1 MTSIDGVQLR
11 DHINGLLLEYALT
24 HITTDYIQFTEAAV
38 SHLLSDLQIIPAHD
52 PRSLVLPVDPFE
64 TLTRTY
70 RLTDLKP
77 HEERWTTS
85 AAETLQYLKSAVK
98 VPRGLSK
105 SERAWLDDGDDR
117 THITQYFLD
126 EPLLSR
132 KARRETPR
140 LGEGT
145 RTTLVPSSLLQ
156 TVDVPAI
163 VEPPQNIDHVLNLR
177 VQLTTAMLTSVNELC
192 KSTQALGQ
200 KKPGHPDKLCPPMLD
215 LSPSNAYSPFEPIF
229 PRHHRLG
236 GVPASTSP
244 RHGAKSYADIELSTA
259 PTESSDNDLHI
270 SNLAVVNGW
279 GSSRQS
285 HPLSQLYSRVY
296 ETETY
301 TASSP
306 SSPSTPMS
314 DEEDE
319 LDQLFE
325 MSSPT
330 TEPFPI
336 QKVMDAKMDEWL
348 IPRKDQP
355 GGTYDKPFA
364 LSGHQTLASVLPFVP
379 QKGIP
384 GDLGAKS
391 EKLRKNRSPETATS
405 MIGLPPSSSPA
416 NECGS
421 DDSLNV
427 DLRNICGGIDK
438 QDPKDMI
445 MKEQLEEQPF
455 RDSFMDVPILPPPNI
470 HAPHETLIPIALRS
484 LLVAQKPKNAA
495 SAKQA
500 TPRPDHEFLTKCKGM
515 FSLNTR
521 LSWSPWT
528 SDTRIPT
535 SEELIN
541 ELDHAT
547 AHLEY
552 DKTSVDRLF
561 LQALAVDEFDTKEL
575 DHWTW
580 NSDDHSPDT
589 PLALH
594 TEFADLS
601 EAILTRQERRRVAG
615 LDPYAGFDVD
625 DIEAETPDFQTS
637 ELRATAKK
645 KHPLPTTLTDDVDSP
660 IVAKRR
666 ATDDNMDSS
675 ATHRPVDVDDTEKKD
690 NGYRGPRLSKRRRT
704 DSWPAS
710 IDDSGIG
717 LEPFSLLNH
726 AGASS
731 INPESSRA
739 IAYEDED
746 PRASH
751 PLIWSQGNRQSN
763 PPPLL
768 AGNLEPERLSPLPA
782 PSLRSAD
789 HNLEVDIPIESLTV
803 DTRVDGYGT
812 LPKEQPAGR
821 LRFTDDFSEA
831 FRESCFSRVLGPG
844 LFAKL
849 RAKKV
854 SEPIEQPQPPT
865 PAPRPASAPQAE
877 VDREFHGVPEELCD
891 PQTIRL
897 PPGLNPPQTTHRYL
911 ASLDVIQKQVLVR
924 SLRGDTALIQLVERE
939 SLNGAHLILDPHS
952 AVLLVPLLALPSEC
966 DRISTLI
973 SQQSWCYSQLLVV
986 FEAYPASLSHREHK
1000 STIDAYT
1007 PPILK
1012 AVKKLRRDLGIAEAC
1027 VTKNHECGV
1036 FWAFADSP
1044 QDVAVFV
1051 RVFGDSVEASDQSQ
1065 GVLWGDRG
1073 WLSDDTL
1080 ENESDLA
1087 SISGMNPFAAYV
1099 ILCHASLDEFLD
1111 MGPDARSE
1119 MFGAFVGHDRLT
1131 RLNQFIERRL
1141 EEVNADSSE
1150 SAGVEHSSPQHVS
1163 Y

>member
-38 SHLLSDLQIIPAHD
+38 SHLLSDLQIIPAYD

-64 TLTRTY
+64 TLTRAY

-77 HEERWTTS
+77 HEERWSTS
-85 AAETLQYLKSAVK
+85 AAETLEYFKSAVK

-105 SERAWLDDGDDR
+105 SERAWLDDGDDK

-145 RTTLVPSSLLQ
+145 RITLVPSSHLQ

-163 VEPPQNIDHVLNLR
+163 VEPLQNMDHVLNLR

-192 KSTQALGQ
+192 KSTQALGR
-200 KKPGHPDKLCPPMLD
+200 KKPEHPDKLCPPMLD

-229 PRHHRLG
+229 PRHHRPG
-236 GVPASTSP
+236 GVLASTPP
-244 RHGAKSYADIELSTA
+244 RHGVKSYADIELSTA

-279 GSSRQS
+279 
-285 HPLSQLYSRVY
+285 
-296 ETETY
+296 ETY

-314 DEEDE
+314 DEGDE

-325 MSSPT
+325 ISSPT

-336 QKVMDAKMDEWL
+336 QKVMDAKMDEWV
-348 IPRKDQP
+348 IPRMDRP

-364 LSGHQTLASVLPFVP
+364 MSGHQTLASVLPFVP

-384 GDLGAKS
+384 GDLGVKS
-391 EKLRKNRSPETATS
+391 IKPRKNRSPEAATATS

-416 NECGS
+416 NGCGS

-427 DLRNICGGIDK
+427 DLRVICGGVQK

-470 HAPHETLIPIALRS
+470 HTPHETVIPTALRS

-495 SAKQA
+495 SIKQA

-521 LSWSPWT
+521 LSWSPWA
-528 SDTRIPT
+528 SDTRIPA

-541 ELDHAT
+541 ELDHT
-547 AHLEY
+547 TEGLSS
-552 DKTSVDRLF
+552 DKTNVDRL
-561 LQALAVDEFDTKEL
+561 LLHALVADELDDEEL
-575 DHWTW
+575 DHWARDPDD
-580 NSDDHSPDT
+580 NSADI

-594 TEFADLS
+594 TGFANRS

-615 LDPYAGFDVD
+615 LDPYAGFNFGDS
-625 DIEAETPDFQTS
+625 EAKTSDFQIA
-637 ELRATAKK
+637 ELPATAQNN
-645 KHPLPTTLTDDVDSP
+645 HLLPVTLIDDAGSP
-660 IVAKRR
+660 ILAKRR
-666 ATDDNMDSS
+666 ATDDNMHCP
-675 ATHRPVDVDDTEKKD
+675 AIHRPVDVDYAEKED
-690 NGYRGPRLSKRRRT
+690 GSHRDPRLSKRRRT
-704 DSWPAS
+704 DSRPAH

-717 LEPFSLLNH
+717 MEHFSLLNH
-726 AGASS
+726 AGVASMH
-731 INPESSRA
+731 PESNRT

-746 PRASH
+746 PRTPH
-751 PLIWSQGNRQSN
+751 PPIRSQGSRQNIS
-763 PPPLL
+763 PPL
-768 AGNLEPERLSPLPA
+768 AGNLDSERLSPLPA
-782 PSLRSAD
+782 LSLRSAGY
-789 HNLEVDIPIESLTV
+789 NLEVDIPIESFTV
-803 DTRVDGYGT
+803 GTLVDEYGT
-812 LPKEQPAGR
+812 LPKKQPAGR
-821 LRFTDDFSEA
+821 LMLADRFSEA
-831 FRESCFSRVLGPG
+831 FKESCFSRVLGPS

-854 SEPIEQPQPPT
+854 SELIEQQQPQTPT
-865 PAPRPASAPQAE
+865 PRPASDPRAE
-877 VDREFHGVPEELCD
+877 VEHEFHGVPAELCD

-897 PPGLNPPQTTHRYL
+897 PSVLNPPQTTHRYL
-911 ASLDVIQKQVLVR
+911 ASLDVIQKQVVVR

-939 SLNGAHLILDPHS
+939 SLNGVHLILDPHS

-966 DRISTLI
+966 DRITTLI

-986 FEAYPASLSHREHK
+986 FEAYPASLSQREHK

-1027 VTKNHECGV
+1027 ETKSQECGV
-1036 FWAFADSP
+1036 LWAFADSP
-1044 QDVAVFV
+1044 QDLAAFV
-1051 RVFGDSVEASDQSQ
+1051 RVFGDSVEASDRSQ
-1065 GVLWGDRG
+1065 GILWGDRS
-1073 WLSDDTL
+1073 WLSDDVL

-1087 SISGMNPFAAYV
+1087 SISGMNPFAANF

-1111 MGPDARSE
+1111 MGPGARSE
-1119 MFGAFVGHDRLT
+1119 MFGTFVGHDRMT
-1131 RLNQFIERRL
+1131 CLNQFIERRL
-1141 EEVNADSSE
+1141 YEVNADSSE
-1150 SAGVEHSSPQHVS
+1150 SAGVEYSCSPQHVS

>member
-1 MTSIDGVQLR
+1 MTSIDSVQLR
-11 DHINGLLLEYALT
+11 DHINGLLLDYALT

-52 PRSLVLPVDPFE
+52 PRSLVLPVDPFD

-77 HEERWTTS
+77 HEERWTAS
-85 AAETLQYLKSAVK
+85 AAETLEYLKSVVK
-98 VPRGLSK
+98 VPQGLPR

-126 EPLLSR
+126 EPLISR

-145 RTTLVPSSLLQ
+145 RITLVPSSLLQ
-156 TVDVPAI
+156 TVDVPTI
-163 VEPPQNIDHVLNLR
+163 VEPTQNIDHVLNLR
-177 VQLTTAMLTSVNELC
+177 MQLTTAMLDSVNELC
-192 KSTQALGQ
+192 KSTHALGR
-200 KKPGHPDKLCPPMLD
+200 KNPGHPDKLYPPMLD
-215 LSPSNAYSPFEPIF
+215 LSPSNAYAPFEPIF

-236 GVPASTSP
+236 GVLASTPP

-270 SNLAVVNGW
+270 GNLAVVNGW
-279 GSSRQS
+279 
-285 HPLSQLYSRVY
+285 
-296 ETETY
+296 ETY

-319 LDQLFE
+319 LDELFE

-336 QKVMDAKMDEWL
+336 QKVMDAKMDDWL
-348 IPRKDQP
+348 IARKDQH

-379 QKGIP
+379 QRGIP
-384 GDLGAKS
+384 GDPGATS

-416 NECGS
+416 NACGS
-421 DDSLNV
+421 DDSLDV

-445 MKEQLEEQPF
+445 MKEQLEEQPY

-470 HAPHETLIPIALRS
+470 HAPHETMIPTALRT
-484 LLVAQKPKNAA
+484 LLVAQRPENTASAA
-495 SAKQA
+495 SVIS
-500 TPRPDHEFLTKCKGM
+500 RPDHEFLTKYKGM
-515 FSLNTR
+515 FSLNTG

-528 SDTRIPT
+528 SETRPPT

-541 ELDHAT
+541 QLDGT
-547 AHLEY
+547 AEY
-552 DKTSVDRLF
+552 LACTKADVERLLVD
-561 LQALAVDEFDTKEL
+561 ALVTDDFDGKEL
-575 DHWTW
+575 DHWTY
-580 NSDDHSPDT
+580 NHGVHLSEI

-594 TEFADLS
+594 AGFAGQS
-601 EAILTRQERRRVAG
+601 EAILTRQERRRIDG
-615 LDPYAGFDVD
+615 LDPYAGFAAD
-625 DIEAETPDFQTS
+625 DESEDDSPNLQTAERRLNS
-637 ELRATAKK
+637 KNRN
-645 KHPLPTTLTDDVDSP
+645 PLPSSLVDNGDP
-660 IVAKRR
+660 PMAIKRR
-666 ATDDNMDSS
+666 PADDDMGPSASS
-675 ATHRPVDVDDTEKKD
+675 RPVEMDYAEKEKGGD
-690 NGYRGPRLSKRRRT
+690 GGPRLTKRRRT
-704 DSWPAS
+704 DDWPAN

-717 LEPFSLLNH
+717 LEPFALLNH
-726 AGASS
+726 PGAIST
-731 INPESSRA
+731 NPETNRT

-746 PRASH
+746 PRTSH
-751 PLIWSQGNRQSN
+751 APIYSQGNLQTT
-763 PPPLL
+763 PPALL
-768 AGNLEPERLSPLPA
+768 AGNVEPERLSPLPT
-782 PSLRSAD
+782 PSLRSAG

-812 LPKEQPAGR
+812 LPKEQAAGR
-821 LRFTDDFSEA
+821 LMLADDFSEA
-831 FRESCFSRVLGPG
+831 FQESCFSRVLGPG

-854 SEPIEQPQPPT
+854 SEPSEQPQPPT
-865 PAPRPASAPQAE
+865 PAPRPASDSQAE
-877 VDREFHGVPEELCD
+877 VEHEFHGVPEELCD

-897 PPGLNPPQTTHRYL
+897 PPVLNPPQTTHRYM

-939 SLNGAHLILDPHS
+939 SLNGVHLILDPHS

-966 DRISTLI
+966 DHISTLI
-973 SQQSWCYSQLLVV
+973 SQQSWCYSQLLVI
-986 FEAYPASLSHREHK
+986 FEAYPESLSHRGHK
-1000 STIDAYT
+1000 SSIDAYT

-1012 AVKKLRRDLGIAEAC
+1012 AVKKLRRDLGIAAAC
-1027 VTKNHECGV
+1027 ETKNQECGV
-1036 FWAFADSP
+1036 LWAFADSP

-1065 GVLWGDRG
+1065 GVLWGDRS
-1073 WLSDDTL
+1073 WLSDDVL
-1080 ENESDLA
+1080 ENENDLA

-1099 ILCHASLDEFLD
+1099 ILCHASVDEFLD

-1119 MFGAFVGHDRLT
+1119 MFGAFVGYDRLT
-1131 RLNQFIERRL
+1131 RLNQFIDRRL
-1141 EEVNADSSE
+1141 EEVNGESSE
-1150 SAGVEHSSPQHVS
+1150 SAGVE
-1163 Y
+1163 YGLTDDY